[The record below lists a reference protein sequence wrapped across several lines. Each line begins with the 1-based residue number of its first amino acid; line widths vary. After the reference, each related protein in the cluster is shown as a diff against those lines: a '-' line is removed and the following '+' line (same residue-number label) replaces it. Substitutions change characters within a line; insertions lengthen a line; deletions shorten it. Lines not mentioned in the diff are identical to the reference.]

1 MVRACHA
8 LASLHWG
15 LTHAGEASGASC
27 EPLDL
32 VPEGLGGNSADSAV
46 SGSELQGQLAE
57 KEPSPP
63 QVRTGS
69 YPSAQVIL
77 KDKSRPAEALRPQT
91 TFSGRRNRLR

>member
-1 MVRACHA
+1 M
-8 LASLHWG
+8 SLLILCLKGWG
-15 LTHAGEASGASC
+15 VILQTAGSR
-27 EPLDL
+27 
-32 VPEGLGGNSADSAV
+32 
-46 SGSELQGQLAE
+46 SELQGQLAE